1 MKKKLAMAL
10 MGLFLVVQSSVCVF
24 AQGAEAIQVPEGYIN
39 PESKIFVTT
48 NENEMI
54 KVRSVQYKIGKGAY
68 QDITQK
74 MYFTVTENCTV
85 DVCITYED
93 KEGNESVSEI
103 AAEIKNFDGVKP
115 EVVASMKGDVLTI
128 QASDELS
135 GVKLLNINGQDYA
148 ELTDG
153 AIGINM
159 KELEKTNEYLTVYAV
174 DQALNK
180 SSTYKIKNPY
190 YVGEEPKSNTDQSV
204 ENPQSTQPTK
214 PTDATA
220 TITAHTDENGTDLSN
235 PGNNS
240 ETNSTSTGVN
250 TMQATVNSKTTAG
263 KQFFTIQTESDK
275 TFYLVVDETEHEQT
289 AYLLTEASENDLL
302 NFVNYDGN
310 TVDNGDVVIYSIAKE
325 EESPVV
331 EDETEE
337 IMEEPE
343 EEKATNKKSPLGII
357 VIVGM
362 VVIAFYFFK
371 FKKKDTDEEDDEI
384 GDYMDESEEMLVD
397 SERNNDDDD
406 FS

>member
-1 MKKKLAMAL
+1 MKKRLAMAL

-103 AAEIKNFDGVKP
+103 SAEIKNFDGVKP

-190 YVGEEPKSNTDQSV
+190 YVGEEPKSNTDQGV

-250 TMQATVNSKTTAG
+250 TMQATVNSQTTAG

-357 VIVGM
+357 LIVGM
-362 VVIAFYFFK
+362 VAIAFYFFK
-371 FKKKDTDEEDDEI
+371 FKKKDTDEEDEELYDDEFSQCDV
-384 GDYMDESEEMLVD
+384 GEHDEEIE
-397 SERNNDDDD
+397 
-406 FS
+406 

>member
-68 QDITQK
+68 KDITQK

-93 KEGNESVSEI
+93 KEGNKSVSEI
-103 AAEIKNFDGVKP
+103 SAEIKNFDGVKP

-135 GVKLLNINGQDYA
+135 GVKLLNVNGQDYT

-204 ENPQSTQPTK
+204 ENPQSVLPTK
-214 PTDATA
+214 PTEAVA
-220 TITAHTDENGTDLSN
+220 TITAHTDENGSDLSKPDN
-235 PGNNS
+235 HQEDNTTSNRADTGQAIVGN
-240 ETNSTSTGVN
+240 
-250 TMQATVNSKTTAG
+250 QTTAG

-275 TFYLVVDETEHEQT
+275 TFYLVVDETQNQQA

-310 TVDNGDVVIYSIAKE
+310 TVDHGDVVVYSIAKE
-325 EESPVV
+325 ESPVIEDEV
-331 EDETEE
+331 EDVSEE
-337 IMEEPE
+337 LEEEPP
-343 EEKATNKKSPLGII
+343 TNKKSPLGII

-362 VVIAFYFFK
+362 IAVAFYFFK

>member
-68 QDITQK
+68 KDITQK

-93 KEGNESVSEI
+93 KEGNESVSAI
-103 AAEIKNFDGVKP
+103 SAEIKNFDGVKP

-190 YVGEEPKSNTDQSV
+190 YVGEEPKSNTDQGV

-240 ETNSTSTGVN
+240 ETNST
-250 TMQATVNSKTTAG
+250 
-263 KQFFTIQTESDK
+263 
-275 TFYLVVDETEHEQT
+275 
-289 AYLLTEASENDLL
+289 
-302 NFVNYDGN
+302 
-310 TVDNGDVVIYSIAKE
+310 
-325 EESPVV
+325 
-331 EDETEE
+331 
-337 IMEEPE
+337 
-343 EEKATNKKSPLGII
+343 
-357 VIVGM
+357 
-362 VVIAFYFFK
+362 
-371 FKKKDTDEEDDEI
+371 
-384 GDYMDESEEMLVD
+384 
-397 SERNNDDDD
+397 
-406 FS
+406 